1 MGLIDKI
8 KNFIYSDNSEYDEQM
23 DDGYAEEESDAG
35 SSSSSSSASDFSSF
49 FKRLQLLFLLQ
60 LPGKRVYPPAPA
72 GWSISRLRPSCR

>member
-35 SSSSSSSASDFSSF
+35 SSSSSSSPGGQYPDF
-49 FKRLQLLFLLQ
+49 
-60 LPGKRVYPPAPA
+60 GPAA
-72 GWSISRLRPSCR
+72 GDAGAARPV